1 MKNIV
6 LLIGLCLFHIH
17 CFSQK
22 TEDDCIKH
30 VIATDSDFG
39 TIRNHACKQQS
50 LSKTVKEYVYNLNTI
65 DFSNCPKSFT
75 KAFHDHIKAWEA
87 ILPIVKKHSDL
98 RGEMHDLFKIIE
110 ESDDSEVFKKLVADI
125 WSTWAVIEEEMK

>member
-17 CFSQK
+17 CFGQK
-22 TEDDCIKH
+22 TENDCIKH
-30 VIATDSDFG
+30 VIATDSNFG
-39 TIRNHACKQQS
+39 KIRNHACEQQS
-50 LSKTVKEYVYNLNTI
+50 LSETIEEYANNLNKI

-75 KAFHDHIKAWEA
+75 KAFHEHIKTWEA
-87 ILPIVKKHSDL
+87 LLPIVKKHPNL

-110 ESDDSEVFKKLVADI
+110 KGNDAEVFKKLVQDI
-125 WSTWAVIEEEMK
+125 WSTWAIIEQEME